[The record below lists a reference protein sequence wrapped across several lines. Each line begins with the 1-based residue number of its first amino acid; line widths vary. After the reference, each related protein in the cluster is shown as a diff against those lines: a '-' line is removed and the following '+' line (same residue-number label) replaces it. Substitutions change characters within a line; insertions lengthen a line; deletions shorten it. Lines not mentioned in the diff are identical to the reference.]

1 MNVAYKNSSE
11 LFKINGSI
19 CKIPVQAANICNIL
33 PRQATSNVLLFGK
46 LKRDLKYS
54 GHVFFEPVRVHI
66 IYQVLA
72 SLKSHNKFHE
82 DISITKGLSSGHMI
96 RFSNINVEIWWE
108 NESVTENI
116 TLDRKEINYLKN
128 KTE

>member
-11 LFKINGSI
+11 LFKIKRSI

-72 SLKSHNKFHE
+72 SLKSHKFHE
-82 DISITKGLSSGHMI
+82 DISITKCLSSGHMI